1 MSENSVIQHMLSDLQ
16 SGYNKLSSDL
26 GQLKNFQQQIELLK
40 TRSNHDLNAKETL
53 LRLDAAF
60 PSGLAQ
66 EKAKIAASLSKITI
80 QIKQLETQ
88 LKNINTREN
97 R

>member
-1 MSENSVIQHMLSDLQ
+1 MNENNPIQYMLSDLQ
-16 SGYNKLSSDL
+16 RGYKKLDSDI

-40 TRSNHDLNAKETL
+40 ARANYDVNAKETL

-60 PSGLAQ
+60 PCGLAQ

>member
-16 SGYNKLSSDL
+16 SGYNKLSADL

-40 TRSNHDLNAKETL
+40 TRANHDMHANETL
-53 LRLDAAF
+53 LRLHAAF
-60 PSGLAQ
+60 PNGLKQ
-66 EKAKIAASLSKITI
+66 EKVKIAASLSQITM

-88 LKNINTREN
+88 LKNINSAEGL
-97 R
+97 